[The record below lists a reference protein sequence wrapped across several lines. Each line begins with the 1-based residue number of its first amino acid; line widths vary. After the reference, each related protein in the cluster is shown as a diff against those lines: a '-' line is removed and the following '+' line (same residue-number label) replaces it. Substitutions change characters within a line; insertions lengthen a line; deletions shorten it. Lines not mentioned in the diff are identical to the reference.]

1 MTLIRAARLTF
12 MGMTVTAGAAHAE
25 TQTFRGLCTGQRNVV
40 SELGKQLMAGCE
52 IDVKPTFGAPSP

>member
-1 MTLIRAARLTF
+1 MRRRKRSEVYAP
-12 MGMTVTAGAAHAE
+12 GSV
-25 TQTFRGLCTGQRNVV
+25 RNVV